1 MSTPGHKDLQNIV
14 SNHNAESE
22 GKEIKV
28 GDKPASGGVCTR
40 SQIIHKK
47 LLCAIQGLYNKYPD
61 LKGIVREEIDAW
73 RSESDEVAEKK
84 DNSPDDDDGSDA
96 EEREDKAEHG
106 QHFDP
111 VYSTS
116 EDGGRPFDKKTG
128 GGLLVTVSSSL

>member
-1 MSTPGHKDLQNIV
+1 MFTPGHKDLQNIV

-28 GDKPASGGVCTR
+28 GDKPASGGVY
-40 SQIIHKK
+40 
-47 LLCAIQGLYNKYPD
+47 LN
-61 LKGIVREEIDAW
+61 GIVREEIDAW

-84 DNSPDDDDGSDA
+84 DSSPDDDDGSDA
-96 EEREDKAEHG
+96 EEKEDKAEHG

-128 GGLLVTVSSSL
+128 GVLLVTVSSSL